1 MQKKE
6 KDLLF
11 EQIILKYQNLIFKI
25 CMDMIKNKEESAN
38 LLQDTFLSFY
48 KYIDRYIELSDNE
61 IKNIICKIALN
72 KARDYLK
79 KYEYNMQI
87 DSIEDIDVEI
97 KEDENITNK
106 IIQNEKK
113 EKLLNKINTLKSPYK
128 EVLIEYYLKEKS
140 LDDVAKKL
148 KVPKATLKMQIY
160 RAKKVL
166 KEKLKGE
173 ELYE

>member
-87 DSIEDIDVEI
+87 YSIEDIDGEI